1 MANVNES
8 VNFKITVDG
17 SQAEKQTVNV
27 QKRIRELMKLMTDLQ
42 LQGKVNSAEYTNAAK
57 ELGRLKDA
65 ISDTRAQARI
75 MSDDFFNLRAG
86 MEALSLGTNV
96 FSALTQSAALFGK
109 ENEELTKILGKLQ
122 AVTNLA
128 NAAMNIAKQLNKDSA
143 LMTALRVNATKELNA
158 ELSKEVVA
166 TEGATAA
173 TETLST
179 AETTATTA
187 STGLTTSLKGVGA
200 AIKSIPVIGWIAAAV
215 TALLA
220 LKSKLDDAREEQ
232 RKAYEETANK
242 YKEAQDK
249 VNSTAAQTITK
260 FELLS
265 KKYTELGDNVKA
277 KTEFIK
283 NNKSAFDEL
292 GLSVNSVKDAE
303 NALIENKDAF
313 IAAEMQKAQAMA
325 AREMATELMK
335 QRLEAKQTLEEAQR
349 LASTMEG
356 IYASQGLSQE
366 QISSQMAGY
375 NNSIK
380 EQEENI
386 AQLDA
391 QINKLFNDIV
401 IEGTKTTTTTT
412 NNVKEV
418 KEVIEDLDAEMA
430 RLYSYIPNK
439 TEKQKNDEFWN
450 GLIDPID
457 VYDDRL
463 NQIMEEDEAYLRH
476 LEEMSQREVQI
487 RQAKWDI
494 AAQGIAAFN
503 DLVSAAYED
512 ELSMAEGNEKEQQ
525 NIRKK
530 YAKIQFIGQI
540 ASIASS
546 AAKSIMEA
554 WEAYGA
560 IPFAGPALAGAQ
572 TAVILGVSAA
582 QTIAAKTA
590 MNKALSGYAAKGA
603 FVTGRSHAQGG
614 ELWEL
619 EGGEAVLSKKAMDV
633 PAFRSLASAMNESV
647 GGVAYPNAGNVS
659 LQATVS
665 EDTIRR
671 IVEET
676 VAGVSAIP
684 VVVTEHDITLAQR
697 NVSVTNYRS
706 RF

>member
-1 MANVNES
+1 MATTND
-8 VNFKITVDG
+8 VNFKITVDS
-17 SQAEKQTVNV
+17 SQAEQQTVNV

-42 LQGKVNSAEYTNAAK
+42 LQGKANSVEYTNAAK

-143 LMTALRVNATKELNA
+143 LMTAIRVNATKELNT

-166 TEGATAA
+166 TEGAATA
-173 TETLST
+173 TTTLST

-200 AIKSIPVIGWIAAAV
+200 AIKSIPVVGWIAAAV

-249 VNSTAAQTITK
+249 VNSTAAQTIIK

-265 KKYTELGDNVKA
+265 KKYTDLGDNVKA

-313 IAAEMQKAQAMA
+313 IAAEMQKAKAVA

-391 QINKLFNDIV
+391 QINKLFEDIE

-457 VYDDRL
+457 EYDDRL

-633 PAFRSLASAMNESV
+633 PAFRSLASAMNEAV

>member
-1 MANVNES
+1 MATTND
-8 VNFKITVDG
+8 VNFKITVDS
-17 SQAEKQTVNV
+17 SQAEQQTVNV

-42 LQGKVNSAEYTNAAK
+42 LQGKANSVEYTNAAK

-128 NAAMNIAKQLNKDSA
+128 NAAMNITKQLNKDST
-143 LMTALRVNATKELNA
+143 LMTALRVNATKELNT

-166 TEGATAA
+166 TEGAATA
-173 TETLST
+173 TTTLTT

-200 AIKSIPVIGWIAAAV
+200 AIKSIPVVGWIAAAV

-249 VNSTAAQTITK
+249 VNSTAAQTIIK

-265 KKYTELGDNVKA
+265 KKYTDLGDNVKA

-303 NALIENKDAF
+303 NALIDNKDAF
-313 IAAEMQKAQAMA
+313 IAAEMQKAKAVA

-391 QINKLFNDIV
+391 QINKLFEDIE

-412 NNVKEV
+412 KNVKEV

-457 VYDDRL
+457 VYEDRL

-633 PAFRSLASAMNESV
+633 PAFRSLASAMNEAV

>member
-1 MANVNES
+1 MATTND
-8 VNFKITVDG
+8 VNFKITVDS
-17 SQAEKQTVNV
+17 SQAETQTVNV

-42 LQGKVNSAEYTNAAK
+42 LQGKANSVEYTNAAK

-143 LMTALRVNATKELNA
+143 LMTALRVNATKELNT

-166 TEGATAA
+166 TEGAATA
-173 TETLST
+173 TTTLTT

-200 AIKSIPVIGWIAAAV
+200 AIKSIPVVGWIAAAV

-265 KKYTELGDNVKA
+265 KKYTDLGDNVKA

-313 IAAEMQKAQAMA
+313 IAAEMQKAKAVA

-380 EQEENI
+380 EQKENI

-391 QINKLFNDIV
+391 QINKLFEDIE

-457 VYDDRL
+457 EYDDRL

-540 ASIASS
+540 ASIAAS

-614 ELWEL
+614 ELYEL

-633 PAFRSLASAMNESV
+633 PAFRSLASAMNEAV

-671 IVEET
+671 IVQET

>member
-1 MANVNES
+1 MATTND
-8 VNFKITVDG
+8 VNFKITVDS
-17 SQAEKQTVNV
+17 SQAEQQTVNV

-42 LQGKVNSAEYTNAAK
+42 LQGKANSVEYTNAAK

-143 LMTALRVNATKELNA
+143 LMTALRVNATKELNT

-166 TEGATAA
+166 TEGAATA
-173 TETLST
+173 TTTLST

-200 AIKSIPVIGWIAAAV
+200 AIKSIPVVGWIAAAV

-249 VNSTAAQTITK
+249 VNSTAAQTIIK

-265 KKYTELGDNVKA
+265 KKYTDLGDNVKA

-313 IAAEMQKAQAMA
+313 IAAEMQKAKAVA

-391 QINKLFNDIV
+391 QINKLFEDIE

-412 NNVKEV
+412 KNVKEV

-633 PAFRSLASAMNESV
+633 PAFRSLASAMNEAV

>member
-633 PAFRSLASAMNESV
+633 PAFRSLASAMNEAV

>member
-1 MANVNES
+1 MATTND
-8 VNFKITVDG
+8 VNFKITVDS
-17 SQAEKQTVNV
+17 SQAQQQTVNV

-42 LQGKVNSAEYTNAAK
+42 LQGKANSVEYTNAAK

-86 MEALSLGTNV
+86 MVALSLGTNV

-143 LMTALRVNATKELNA
+143 LMPALRVNATKELNT

-166 TEGATAA
+166 TEGAATA
-173 TETLST
+173 TTTLTS

-187 STGLTTSLKGVGA
+187 STRLTTSLKGVGA
-200 AIKSIPVIGWIAAAV
+200 AIKSIPVVGWIAAAV

-265 KKYTELGDNVKA
+265 KKYSDLGDNVKA

-313 IAAEMQKAQAMA
+313 IAAEMQKAKAVA

-391 QINKLFNDIV
+391 QINKLFEDIE

-457 VYDDRL
+457 EYDDRL

-540 ASIASS
+540 ASIAAS

-614 ELWEL
+614 ELYEL

-633 PAFRSLASAMNESV
+633 PAFRSLASAMNEAV

-671 IVEET
+671 IVQET

>member
-1 MANVNES
+1 MATD
-8 VNFKITVDG
+8 VNFKITVDS
-17 SQAEKQTVNV
+17 SQAEQQTVNV

-42 LQGKVNSAEYTNAAK
+42 LQGKANSVEYTNAAK

-143 LMTALRVNATKELNA
+143 LMTALRVNATKELNT

-166 TEGATAA
+166 TEGAATA
-173 TETLST
+173 TTTLST

-200 AIKSIPVIGWIAAAV
+200 AIKSIPVVGWIAAAV

-265 KKYTELGDNVKA
+265 KKYSDLGDNVKA

-313 IAAEMQKAQAMA
+313 IAAEMQKAKAVA

-391 QINKLFNDIV
+391 QINKLFEDIE

-412 NNVKEV
+412 KNVKEV

-633 PAFRSLASAMNESV
+633 PAFRSLASAMNEAV

>member
-1 MANVNES
+1 MATD
-8 VNFKITVDG
+8 VNFKITVDS
-17 SQAEKQTVNV
+17 SQAEQQTVNV

-42 LQGKVNSAEYTNAAK
+42 LQGKANSVEYTNAAK

-143 LMTALRVNATKELNA
+143 LMTALRVNATKELNT

-166 TEGATAA
+166 TEGAATA
-173 TETLST
+173 TTTLST

-200 AIKSIPVIGWIAAAV
+200 AIKSIPVVGWIAAAV

-265 KKYTELGDNVKA
+265 KKYSDLGDNVKA

-313 IAAEMQKAQAMA
+313 IAAEMQKAKAMA

-391 QINKLFNDIV
+391 QINKLFEDIE

-412 NNVKEV
+412 KNVKEV

-633 PAFRSLASAMNESV
+633 PAFRSLASAMNEAV

>member
-1 MANVNES
+1 MATTND
-8 VNFKITVDG
+8 VNFKITVDS
-17 SQAEKQTVNV
+17 SQAEQQTVNV

-42 LQGKVNSAEYTNAAK
+42 LQGKANSVEYTNAAK

-143 LMTALRVNATKELNA
+143 LMTALRVNATKELNT

-166 TEGATAA
+166 TEGAATA
-173 TETLST
+173 TTTLST

-200 AIKSIPVIGWIAAAV
+200 AIKSIPVVGWIAAAV

-265 KKYTELGDNVKA
+265 KKYSDLGDNVKA

-313 IAAEMQKAQAMA
+313 IAAEMQKAKAMA

-391 QINKLFNDIV
+391 QINKLFEDIE

-412 NNVKEV
+412 KNVKEV

-633 PAFRSLASAMNESV
+633 PAFRSLASAMNEAV

>member
-1 MANVNES
+1 MATD
-8 VNFKITVDG
+8 VNFKITVDS
-17 SQAEKQTVNV
+17 SQAEQQTVNV

-42 LQGKVNSAEYTNAAK
+42 LQGKANSVEYTNAAK

-143 LMTALRVNATKELNA
+143 LMTALRVNATKELNT

-166 TEGATAA
+166 TEGAATA
-173 TETLST
+173 TTTLST

-200 AIKSIPVIGWIAAAV
+200 AIKSIPVVGWIAAAV

-249 VNSTAAQTITK
+249 VNSTAAQTIIK

-265 KKYTELGDNVKA
+265 KKYSDLGDNVKA

-313 IAAEMQKAQAMA
+313 IAAEMQKAKAVA

-391 QINKLFNDIV
+391 QINKLFEDIE

-412 NNVKEV
+412 KNVKEV

-633 PAFRSLASAMNESV
+633 PAFRSLASAMNEAV

>member
-1 MANVNES
+1 MATTND
-8 VNFKITVDG
+8 VNFKITVDS
-17 SQAEKQTVNV
+17 SQAQQQTVNV

-42 LQGKVNSAEYTNAAK
+42 LQGKANSVEYTNAAK

-143 LMTALRVNATKELNA
+143 LMTALRVNATKELNT

-166 TEGATAA
+166 TEGAATA
-173 TETLST
+173 TTTLST

-200 AIKSIPVIGWIAAAV
+200 AIKSIPVVGWITAAV

-265 KKYTELGDNVKA
+265 KKYTDLGDNVKA

-313 IAAEMQKAQAMA
+313 IAAEMQKAKAVA

-349 LASTMEG
+349 LASTMQG

-391 QINKLFNDIV
+391 QINKLFEDIS

-439 TEKQKNDEFWN
+439 TDKQKNDEFWN

-457 VYDDRL
+457 EYDDRL
-463 NQIMEEDEAYLRH
+463 NQIMEEDEAYLKH

-494 AAQGIAAFN
+494 ASQGIAAFN

-582 QTIAAKTA
+582 QTMAAKTA
-590 MNKALSGYAAKGA
+590 MNKALSGHAAKGA

-671 IVEET
+671 IVQET

>member
-1 MANVNES
+1 MATTND
-8 VNFKITVDG
+8 VNFKITVDS
-17 SQAEKQTVNV
+17 SQAEQQTVNV

-42 LQGKVNSAEYTNAAK
+42 LQGKANSVEYTNAAK

-143 LMTALRVNATKELNA
+143 LMTALRVNATKELNT

-166 TEGATAA
+166 TEGAATA
-173 TETLST
+173 TTTLST

-200 AIKSIPVIGWIAAAV
+200 AIKSIPVVGWIAAAV

-249 VNSTAAQTITK
+249 VNSTAAQTIIK

-265 KKYTELGDNVKA
+265 KKYSDLGDNVKA

-313 IAAEMQKAQAMA
+313 IAAEMQKAKAMA
-325 AREMATELMK
+325 AREMATGLMK

-391 QINKLFNDIV
+391 QINKLFEDIE
-401 IEGTKTTTTTT
+401 IEGTKTTQTTT

-633 PAFRSLASAMNESV
+633 PAFRSLASAMNEAV

>member
-1 MANVNES
+1 MATD
-8 VNFKITVDG
+8 VNFKITVDS
-17 SQAEKQTVNV
+17 SQAEQQTVNV

-42 LQGKVNSAEYTNAAK
+42 LQGKANSVEYTNAAK

-143 LMTALRVNATKELNA
+143 LMTALRVNATKELNT

-166 TEGATAA
+166 TEGAATA
-173 TETLST
+173 TTTLST

-200 AIKSIPVIGWIAAAV
+200 AIKSIPVVGWIAAAV

-249 VNSTAAQTITK
+249 VNSTAAQTIIK

-265 KKYTELGDNVKA
+265 KKYSDLGDNVKA

-313 IAAEMQKAQAMA
+313 IAAEMQKAKAMA

-391 QINKLFNDIV
+391 QINKLFEDIE

-412 NNVKEV
+412 KNVKEV

-614 ELWEL
+614 ELYEL

-633 PAFRSLASAMNESV
+633 PAFRSLASAMNEAV

>member
-1 MANVNES
+1 MATTND
-8 VNFKITVDG
+8 VNFKITVDS
-17 SQAEKQTVNV
+17 SQAEQQTVNV

-42 LQGKVNSAEYTNAAK
+42 LQGKANSVEYTNAAK

-143 LMTALRVNATKELNA
+143 LMTALRVNATKELNT

-166 TEGATAA
+166 TEGAATA
-173 TETLST
+173 TTTLST

-200 AIKSIPVIGWIAAAV
+200 AIKSIPVVGWIAAAV

-249 VNSTAAQTITK
+249 VNSTAAQTIIK

-265 KKYTELGDNVKA
+265 KKYSDLGDNVKA

-313 IAAEMQKAQAMA
+313 IAAEMQKAKAMA

-391 QINKLFNDIV
+391 QINKLFEDIE

-412 NNVKEV
+412 KNVKEV

-633 PAFRSLASAMNESV
+633 PAFRSLASAMNEAV

>member
-1 MANVNES
+1 MATTND
-8 VNFKITVDG
+8 VNFKITVDS
-17 SQAEKQTVNV
+17 SQAEQQTVNV
-27 QKRIRELMKLMTDLQ
+27 QKRISELMKLMTDLQ
-42 LQGKVNSAEYTNAAK
+42 LQGKANSVEYTNAAK

-143 LMTALRVNATKELNA
+143 LMTALRVNATKELNT

-166 TEGATAA
+166 TEGAATA
-173 TETLST
+173 TTTLST

-200 AIKSIPVIGWIAAAV
+200 AIKSIPVVGWIAAAV

-249 VNSTAAQTITK
+249 VNSTAAQTIIK

-265 KKYTELGDNVKA
+265 KKYTDLGDNVKA

-313 IAAEMQKAQAMA
+313 IAAEMQKAKAVA

-391 QINKLFNDIV
+391 QINKLFEDID
-401 IEGTKTTTTTT
+401 IEAPKTTQTTTK
-412 NNVKEV
+412 NVKEV

-633 PAFRSLASAMNESV
+633 PAFRSLASAMNEAV

>member
-1 MANVNES
+1 MATTND
-8 VNFKITVDG
+8 VNFKITVDS
-17 SQAEKQTVNV
+17 SQAQQQTVNV

-42 LQGKVNSAEYTNAAK
+42 LQGKANSVEYTNAAK

-143 LMTALRVNATKELNA
+143 LMTALRVNATKELNT

-166 TEGATAA
+166 TEGAATA
-173 TETLST
+173 TTTLST

-200 AIKSIPVIGWIAAAV
+200 AIKSIPVVGWIAAAV

-265 KKYTELGDNVKA
+265 KKYTDLGDNVKA

-313 IAAEMQKAQAMA
+313 IAAEMQKAKAVA

-391 QINKLFNDIV
+391 QINKLFEDIE
-401 IEGTKTTTTTT
+401 IEGPKTTQTTT

-457 VYDDRL
+457 EYDDRL

-540 ASIASS
+540 ASIAAS

-671 IVEET
+671 IVQET

>member
-1 MANVNES
+1 MATTND

-42 LQGKVNSAEYTNAAK
+42 LQGKANSVEYTNAAK

-143 LMTALRVNATKELNA
+143 LMTAIRVNATKELNT

-166 TEGATAA
+166 TEGAATA
-173 TETLST
+173 TTTLTT

-200 AIKSIPVIGWIAAAV
+200 AIKSIPVVGWIAAAV
-215 TALLA
+215 TALLT

-249 VNSTAAQTITK
+249 INKSVADTVVK
-260 FELLS
+260 FDKLRYQYE
-265 KKYTELGDNVKA
+265 KLGTTVEEKNK
-277 KTEFIK
+277 FIK
-283 NNKSAFDEL
+283 EHQGAFNDL
-292 GLSVNSVKDAE
+292 GLSIKSVEDAE
-303 NALIENKDAF
+303 DAF
-313 IAAEMQKAQAMA
+313 VKNKTKFIDALMAKAQAA
-325 AREMATELMK
+325 AAFDTATEK
-335 QRLEAKQTLEEAQR
+335 FVKIFENKKIIEENTK
-349 LASTMEG
+349 LAESLKTIWE
-356 IYASQGLSQE
+356 SQGVAQYEIEKALKTYTDANAELQGEINATMSDIE
-366 QISSQMAGY
+366 SLYELMVDDEPV
-375 NNSIK
+375 K
-380 EQEENI
+380 ETVNTI
-386 AQLDA
+386 
-391 QINKLFNDIV
+391 
-401 IEGTKTTTTTT
+401 
-412 NNVKEV
+412 KEV
-418 KEVIEDLDAEMA
+418 KEAVEDLDAEMA
-430 RLYSYIPNK
+430 RLYKYIPDK
-439 TEKQKNDEFWN
+439 TEKEKNDEFWN

-457 VYDDRL
+457 EYDDRL

-633 PAFRSLASAMNESV
+633 PAFRSLASAMNEAV

-659 LQATVS
+659 LQANVS

>member
-1 MANVNES
+1 MATTND
-8 VNFKITVDG
+8 VNFKITVDS
-17 SQAEKQTVNV
+17 SQAETQTVNV

-42 LQGKVNSAEYTNAAK
+42 LQGKANSVEYTNAAK

-143 LMTALRVNATKELNA
+143 LMTALRVNATKELNT

-166 TEGATAA
+166 TEGAATA
-173 TETLST
+173 TTTLTT

-200 AIKSIPVIGWIAAAV
+200 AIKSIPVVGWIAAAV

-265 KKYTELGDNVKA
+265 KKYTDLGDNVKA

-313 IAAEMQKAQAMA
+313 IAAEMQKAKAVA

-380 EQEENI
+380 EQKENI

-391 QINKLFNDIV
+391 QINKLFEDIE
-401 IEGTKTTTTTT
+401 IEGTKTTQTTT

-457 VYDDRL
+457 EYDDRL

-540 ASIASS
+540 ASIAAS

-614 ELWEL
+614 ELYEL

-633 PAFRSLASAMNESV
+633 PAFRSLASAMNEAV

-671 IVEET
+671 IVQET

>member
-1 MANVNES
+1 MATD
-8 VNFKITVDG
+8 VNFKITVDS
-17 SQAEKQTVNV
+17 SQAEQQTVNV

-42 LQGKVNSAEYTNAAK
+42 LQGKANSVEYTNAAK

-143 LMTALRVNATKELNA
+143 LMTALRVNATKELNT

-166 TEGATAA
+166 TEGAATA
-173 TETLST
+173 TTTLST

-200 AIKSIPVIGWIAAAV
+200 AIKSIPVVGWIAAAV

-249 VNSTAAQTITK
+249 VNSTAAQTIIK

-265 KKYTELGDNVKA
+265 KKYTDLGDNVKA

-313 IAAEMQKAQAMA
+313 IAAEMQKAKAMA
-325 AREMATELMK
+325 AREMATGLMK

-391 QINKLFNDIV
+391 QINKLFEDIE

-412 NNVKEV
+412 KNVKEV

-633 PAFRSLASAMNESV
+633 PAFRSLASAMNEAV